1 MRKTIYCT
9 LDTETV
15 GGASTPT
22 GMYNLG
28 CVIHDNQGN
37 IFATTSMLVM
47 EHYDKIKKDSYGWM
61 FVLTLVVTLI
71 DGAFFGAIIEGQ
83 YVTIST
89 LVRIIYVVA
98 IPAILA
104 KNIKK

>member
-1 MRKTIYCT
+1 
-9 LDTETV
+9 
-15 GGASTPT
+15 
-22 GMYNLG
+22 
-28 CVIHDNQGN
+28 
-37 IFATTSMLVM
+37 
-47 EHYDKIKKDSYGWM
+47 M

-89 LVRIIYVVA
+89 LVRIIYVFA